1 MKIEYQKPELKKY
14 GNLEDITKAS
24 QIKGMDGSDSKSSAS

>member
-1 MKIEYQKPELKKY
+1 MEKKYQKPKLIRY

-24 QIKGMDGSDSKSSAS
+24 QIKGIDGSDNKSSAS